1 MKQKLN
7 SAYGQILTLLV
18 WTFIREFVFLF
29 VDGISDISIILEI
42 SQTILPILMP
52 PGSPDLAV
60 GDDLLFCKIEIIFYG
75 FRIFRCD

>member
-42 SQTILPILMP
+42 AQAILPILMR
-52 PGSPDLAV
+52 S
-60 GDDLLFCKIEIIFYG
+60 
-75 FRIFRCD
+75 

>member
-42 SQTILPILMP
+42 SQTVQTILMRP
-52 PGSPDLAV
+52 CVPDHTV
-60 GDDLLFCKIEIIFYG
+60 GDDLLFWKFEISFHR